1 MKTELTINGGN
12 FILTTP
18 DGVFSA
24 TVDIQTGEVLSFEYT
39 QATVPQVAAF
49 ANKLKNRYSRFLKTK
64 DIEDFIN

>member
-1 MKTELTINGGN
+1 MKTELTIDGGN

-39 QATVPQVAAF
+39 QATVPQIAAF
-49 ANKLKNRYSRFLKTK
+49 STKLKNRYSRFLKTK